1 MHVGVCVN
9 FEGEATIKNLHED
22 TCKNCYYTL
31 QNWWCLQNCF
41 CFWQTLGKITQNWSL
56 YYCFYRKLQ
65 FLRWLLSLLLGQIQ
79 IHSKYD
85 ILQGVLHGKNIF
97 CKSIDTL
104 ICQLHFATQQ
114 KNFYKSSITR
124 KQTDNV
130 LKLETFFFHHTS
142 SPQKGVVGYG
152 GGRRK
157 V

>member
-1 MHVGVCVN
+1 MQ
-9 FEGEATIKNLHED
+9 KLLLHLA
-22 TCKNCYYTL
+22 KL
-31 QNWWCLQNCF
+31 VVLQNCF